1 MREYI
6 CVDPLFPDYKFYL
19 FESEA
24 RAGAVGAGEGQDAVG
39 SHVGNFG
46 AELFSGCEMVS
57 RPVGYVAVSVQP
69 VAAV

>member
-6 CVDPLFPDYKFYL
+6 CVDLFSDYKFYF

-46 AELFSGCEMVS
+46 AELFAGCEMVS